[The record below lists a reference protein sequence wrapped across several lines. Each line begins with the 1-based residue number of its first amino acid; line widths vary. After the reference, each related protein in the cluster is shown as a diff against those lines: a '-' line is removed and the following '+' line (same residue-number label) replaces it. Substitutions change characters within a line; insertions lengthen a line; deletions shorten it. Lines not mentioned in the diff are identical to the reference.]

1 MRKFFKHQCE
11 SGNTYMRA
19 RQYLDFT
26 QNFSLK
32 PYDDLYAKDMI
43 RRS

>member
-19 RQYLDFT
+19 RQYLDIT
-26 QNFSLK
+26 QIFSSRT
-32 PYDDLYAKDMI
+32 YDDLHAKNMI